1 MSMENPIN
9 GEVVAALTV
18 FVRGGSGPFH
28 SSLTSAFLAA
38 GIVGLTPY
46 SSGSLDSLNKVDRI
60 TEAARKVWQQPT
72 RGRRLVEEILSIYRV
87 AGIFGDPNLQM
98 EVASLRSALLQ
109 RGWALDTDGRL
120 DRLGDIDLEVGDR
133 QALNDQLN
141 RLRRNTEDAGLL
153 LGTAKELLESV
164 GKFVQEENG
173 RLPDRRIDMPEVMT
187 VSMELLGIMPVQVDA
202 STEGG
207 KQLRKVYQA
216 VRTVVDAINEL
227 RNDHGTGHGRT
238 LPSGV
243 SVEAA
248 RFMIRQA
255 TMVAEMM
262 LATHDRQMG
271 RA

>member
-18 FVRGGSGPFH
+18 FVRGGSGPSH

-46 SSGSLDSLNKVDRI
+46 SSGSFDSLSKVDRI
-60 TEAARKVWQQPT
+60 TEAACKVWQQST

-141 RLRRNTEDAGLL
+141 RLRHNTEDAGLL

-164 GKFVQEENG
+164 GKFVLEENG
-173 RLPDRRIDMPEVMT
+173 RLPDRRINMPEVMT

>member
-1 MSMENPIN
+1 
-9 GEVVAALTV
+9 
-18 FVRGGSGPFH
+18 
-28 SSLTSAFLAA
+28 
-38 GIVGLTPY
+38 
-46 SSGSLDSLNKVDRI
+46 
-60 TEAARKVWQQPT
+60 
-72 RGRRLVEEILSIYRV
+72 
-87 AGIFGDPNLQM
+87 
-98 EVASLRSALLQ
+98 
-109 RGWALDTDGRL
+109 
-120 DRLGDIDLEVGDR
+120 
-133 QALNDQLN
+133 
-141 RLRRNTEDAGLL
+141 
-153 LGTAKELLESV
+153 
-164 GKFVQEENG
+164 
-173 RLPDRRIDMPEVMT
+173 MPEVMT

-202 STEGG
+202 STEGS

-255 TMVAEMM
+255 TMVAEIM

>member
-1 MSMENPIN
+1 MENPIN
-9 GEVVAALTV
+9 GEVVATLTA
-18 FVRGGSGPFH
+18 FVRGGRGPSH

-46 SSGSLDSLNKVDRI
+46 AGGSLDQQNKVDRI

-72 RGRRLVEEILSIYRV
+72 LGRRLVDEILSIYRV
-87 AGIFGDPNLQM
+87 AGIFRDVELQM

-109 RGWALDTDGRL
+109 RGWSLDHEGRL
-120 DRLGDIDLEVGDR
+120 APVGNIDLEVGHR

-141 RLRRNTEDAGLL
+141 RLRRNTEDAALL

-164 GKFVQEENG
+164 GKFVLEENG
-173 RLPDRRIDMPEVMT
+173 RMPDRRIDFPEVMT
-187 VSMELLGIMPVQVDA
+187 LSMELLGVMPSQVDA
-202 STEGG
+202 TTEGG

-216 VRTVVDAINEL
+216 IRTVVEAINEL

-243 SVEAA
+243 SVQAA

-255 TMVAEMM
+255 TMVAEM
-262 LATHDRQMG
+262 LLSSHDRQMG

>member
-1 MSMENPIN
+1 
-9 GEVVAALTV
+9 
-18 FVRGGSGPFH
+18 
-28 SSLTSAFLAA
+28 
-38 GIVGLTPY
+38 
-46 SSGSLDSLNKVDRI
+46 
-60 TEAARKVWQQPT
+60 
-72 RGRRLVEEILSIYRV
+72 
-87 AGIFGDPNLQM
+87 M

-120 DRLGDIDLEVGDR
+120 DPLGDIDLEVGDR

-164 GKFVQEENG
+164 GKFVLEENG
-173 RLPDRRIDMPEVMT
+173 CLPDRRIDMPEVMT

-202 STEGG
+202 STEGS

-255 TMVAEMM
+255 TMVAEIM